1 MNPSEIR
8 ATVGSFWLNSLET
21 ELLGCIALA
30 LADISESL
38 HDIRRSLAPTI
49 STAGSSGGSDGPRE
63 EHVVARDG
71 WPDRYPGVPP
81 EMRGPGS
88 GEQIARRPPHRRR

>member
-38 HDIRRSLAPTI
+38 QDVRRFLAPTFG
-49 STAGSSGGSDGPRE
+49 TVGSSGGSDGPRE
-63 EHVVARDG
+63 EHLVARDG
-71 WPDRYPGVPP
+71 WTDRYVGVPP
-81 EMRGPGS
+81 EMRGPGT
-88 GEQIARRPPHRRR
+88 EHPARRPPHRRR